1 MLKTAGVSHARRSA
15 AEPPRLRQ
23 YFPETMLWL
32 PDAVTDEQGD
42 LNIEVPVADSITTWR
57 MTALASAKDGRIGS
71 TSAPLLVFQDFFIDL
86 DLPLSLTV
94 GDEIAVPVGV
104 FNYLTEEQ
112 SVRLEVQPENWYELL
127 DEPIQEITIPA
138 NDITVVYFRI
148 RALDFGSQPFQVTA
162 YGSKLSDAIRKE
174 VRVYPDGS

>member
-1 MLKTAGVSHARRSA
+1 
-15 AEPPRLRQ
+15 
-23 YFPETMLWL
+23 
-32 PDAVTDEQGD
+32 
-42 LNIEVPVADSITTWR
+42 
-57 MTALASAKDGRIGS
+57 
-71 TSAPLLVFQDFFIDL
+71 LVFQDFFIDL

-112 SVRLEVQPENWYELL
+112 SVRLEVQPENWFELL
-127 DEPIQEITIPA
+127 DEPVQEITIPA

-162 YGSKLSDAIRKE
+162 IGSKLSDAIRKE
-174 VRVYPDGS
+174 VRVYPDGQPILLGCANRRPNSQPGSPHPGRSHRWDAETDRQDFSRHGRPGGGRSGGHPAHAERLL